1 MIKIPVKYLKPLD
14 YFFIF
19 RPTLFFP
26 IWIITL
32 SGLVAG
38 RFFNGDPVWWSFHV
52 NWRNLL
58 AFFFIT
64 LTTGA
69 TFILNQLQDVESDK
83 INKKLFLISEQYVR
97 EEVAQKIALV
107 SIGVSLVGISI
118 VNVKLL
124 PLIIVLL
131 IFCGY
136 LYNYQPFQWK
146 NKPILGI
153 VVNYIG
159 GLCLFLCGWVMANN
173 FQWMALKYSIPYLL
187 AWTSI
192 AILTTIPDRTG
203 DQNSDKVT
211 ISVRLKNRTT
221 TIISFGFLI
230 ISFGLSLYFQD
241 PIISLP
247 ILLTIPLFLVTIYK
261 PTIAWILRT
270 IRYPIL
276 FLALMLCC
284 EFPLFFIVILIN
296 FYLCKVYYVYR
307 FGLNYPTFH
316 VEEE

>member
-38 RFFNGDPVWWSFHV
+38 RFFNGNPVWWSFQV
-52 NWRNLL
+52 DWRNLL
-58 AFFFIT
+58 AFFWIT

-69 TFILNQLQDVESDK
+69 TFILNQLQDIESDK
-83 INKKLFLISEQYVR
+83 INKKLFLISEQYVDASI
-97 EEVAQKIALV
+97 AQKIA
-107 SIGVSLVGISI
+107 IISI
-118 VNVKLL
+118 IFSLIGL
-124 PLIIVLL
+124 LIINYQVLVL
-131 IFCGY
+131 ICIGLVFGGY
-136 LYNYQPFQWK
+136 FYNYRPFQWK
-146 NKPILGI
+146 DKPILGI
-153 VVNYIG
+153 LVNYIS
-159 GLCLFLCGWVMANN
+159 GLSLFVSGWVMANN

-203 DQNSDKVT
+203 DQNSAKVT

-221 TIISFGFLI
+221 VLISFGFLI

-296 FYLCKVYYVYR
+296 FYLCKIYYVYR
-307 FGLNYPTFH
+307 FNLNYPTFH
-316 VEEE
+316 IDEE

>member
-1 MIKIPVKYLKPLD
+1 MLKIPMKYLKPLD

-38 RFFNGDPVWWSFHV
+38 RFFNGDPVWWSFQV

-58 AFFFIT
+58 AFFCIT

-69 TFILNQLQDVESDK
+69 TFILNQLQDIESDK
-83 INKKLFLISEQYVR
+83 INKKLFLISEQYVDSSIAR
-97 EEVAQKIALV
+97 KIAIF
-107 SIGVSLVGISI
+107 SIIFSLIS
-118 VNVKLL
+118 L
-124 PLIIVLL
+124 LIINYKVLVL
-131 IFCGY
+131 ICIGLVFGGY
-136 LYNYQPFQWK
+136 FYNYQPFQWK
-146 NKPILGI
+146 DKPILGI
-153 VVNYIG
+153 LVNYIS
-159 GLCLFLCGWVMANN
+159 GLSLFVSGWVMANN
-173 FQWMALKYSIPYLL
+173 FQWVALKYSISYLL

-192 AILTTIPDRTG
+192 AILTTIPDRAG
-203 DQNSDKVT
+203 DQNSAKVT

-221 TIISFGFLI
+221 TLIAFGFLI

-261 PTIAWILRT
+261 PTVAWILRT

-296 FYLCKVYYVYR
+296 FYLCKIYYVYR
-307 FGLNYPTFH
+307 FNLNYPTFH
-316 VEEE
+316 IDEE

>member
-1 MIKIPVKYLKPLD
+1 MLKIPMKYLKPLD
-14 YFFIF
+14 YLFIF

-32 SGLVAG
+32 SGLSAS
-38 RFFNGDPVWWSFHV
+38 RFFNGDPVWWSFQV
-52 NWRNLL
+52 EWRNLL
-58 AFFFIT
+58 AFVFIT

-69 TFILNQLQDVESDK
+69 TFILNQLQDIESDK
-83 INKKLFLISEQYVR
+83 INKKLFLISEQYVSER
-97 EEVAQKIALV
+97 IAKKIAIF
-107 SIGVSLVGISI
+107 SIGLSLIGI
-118 VNVKLL
+118 
-124 PLIIVLL
+124 LIISLNLFILIVVLL

-136 LYNYQPFQWK
+136 LYNYPPFQWK

-153 VVNYIG
+153 LVNYIG
-159 GLCLFLCGWVMANN
+159 GFCLFLCGWVMASNW
-173 FQWMALKYSIPYLL
+173 QVMALKYSIPYLL
-187 AWTSI
+187 AWTAI
-192 AILTTIPDRTG
+192 AILTTIPDQEG
-203 DQNSDKVT
+203 DENSDKVT

-247 ILLTIPLFLVTIYK
+247 ILLTIPLFIITIYK
-261 PTIAWILRT
+261 PTIAWVLRT
-270 IRYPIL
+270 IRFPVL

-296 FYLCKVYYVYR
+296 YYLCKIYYVFR
-307 FGLNYPTFH
+307 FNLNYPTFH
-316 VEEE
+316 IDEE